1 MWAIYGMIAGIIAG
15 ISRILR
21 KYIYNNNKISM
32 KQGFF
37 LVIIGFLIGIII
49 DTSMNMKNYNIDL
62 LLDSKKNKPQFLMI
76 LSGILIFIVFK
87 CYNISLYNCENPG
100 WVSAIY
106 AGVGII
112 ATYILSIIFLNNK
125 INIIKMLGILFTIIG
140 ITIILVF

>member
-1 MWAIYGMIAGIIAG
+1 MWAIYGMVAGMIAG
-15 ISRILR
+15 ISRVLR

-87 CYNISLYNCENPG
+87 CYNISLYNCKHPG

-112 ATYILSIIFLNNK
+112 VTYILSLLFLDNK
-125 INIIKMLGILFTIIG
+125 MNIIKMIGVLFTIIG
-140 ITIILVF
+140 ITIILN

>member
-15 ISRILR
+15 ISRVLR
-21 KYIYNNNKISM
+21 KFAYNSNKFSM

-49 DTSMNMKNYNIDL
+49 DTVINMKNYNVKIL
-62 LLDSKKNKPQFLMI
+62 LHSKNNKPQMLMI

-87 CYNISLYNCENPG
+87 CYNISLYNCKNPG

-112 ATYILSIIFLNNK
+112 STYILSLLFLDNK
-125 INIIKMLGILFTIIG
+125 MNIIKMLGVLFTIIG
-140 ITIILVF
+140 ITIILN